1 MAIDSR
7 TYILD
12 RIKSRK
18 VSIEEFNFDKLTA
31 PPIALMFTPQ
41 DIQDFYYI
49 AHSIK
54 LASHPEKKFQYID
67 EIMTKRGFVKF
78 IGGTNRISYRPI
90 EDNSFLVKVAIDDV
104 GRSDNPRE
112 FKNQHALKPF
122 VTKVFEVTPCG
133 TLGVFERVV
142 PITNRQEFMSVSEDV
157 FTLINEWLIGEYVMD
172 DIGSNYFMNYGI
184 RKGFGVVLLDYPYMH
199 KVDYN
204 KLFCA
209 LEDKTLST
217 KSGKCEGEIDYDD
230 GYNKLV
236 CKKCGAIYKAIDL
249 AKAIEDEKVIIKGGS
264 IKMSLKINISGG
276 SRSAEQNIEVGNN
289 GVAATPSKPIAPS
302 NFSSVSKSLNIQISR
317 DGVKSDKVDEPVMA
331 VNGVGEIG
339 DLTIKGDKDEKIVKE
354 EQHKEL
360 KKESVSNDG
369 ESETDEKSADA
380 NSEVSAQKSGE
391 VITPITFHE
400 DGSEKLEQIKKE
412 AAEAIEAQ
420 IANDEDD
427 IQDSAEDIYSYLN
440 MCKASEVTAAITKYI
455 EEHCYLECSL
465 AGISKDKDENDN
477 DVIVFNYHSNIK
489 TDDEK
494 NSIEIMAKD
503 DYIPL
508 TITFGAIKKFLE
520 DNGIDIKELSSGESY
535 SGFYGVAGKVINKK
549 EIDNNSESYKVIALI
564 DSNGNYLT
572 TRNNEIVVIEMIDNK
587 NMANLSIK
595 STQWVRCVEDRLKQL
610 DDLSEVETDK
620 SNDNEVMEAPI
631 GAMPVYTSLYT

>member
-18 VSIEEFNFDKLTA
+18 VSIEEFNFDNLTA
-31 PPIALMFTPQ
+31 PPIAMMFTPQ
-41 DIQDFYYI
+41 DIQDLYYI

-54 LASHPEKKFQYID
+54 LSSHPEKKLQYIND
-67 EIMTKRGFVKF
+67 IMSKRGFVKF

-112 FKNQHALKPF
+112 FTNQHALKPF

-209 LEDKTLST
+209 LEDKTFST
-217 KSGKCEGEIDYDD
+217 KSGKCEGEIDYDA
-230 GYNKLV
+230 GFNKLV

-249 AKAIEDEKVIIKGGS
+249 AKAIEDEKVIIKGGI
-264 IKMSLKINISGG
+264 IKMSLNINISGG
-276 SRSAEQNIEVGNN
+276 SKSVDRKVEVGNS
-289 GVAATPSKPIAPS
+289 GMVAATPSKPIAPS
-302 NFSSVSKSLNIQISR
+302 NFSTVSKSLNIQISR
-317 DGVKSDKVDEPVMA
+317 DGEKSDKNDEPVMA
-331 VNGVGEIG
+331 VNGVGEVG
-339 DLTIKGDKDEKIVKE
+339 DLTIKDEKDEEKIVEKE
-354 EQHKEL
+354 QSEKLE
-360 KKESVSNDG
+360 ESVSNEG
-369 ESETDEKSADA
+369 SETDEKSAADD
-380 NSEVSAQKSGE
+380 SEVSAQKPGE
-391 VITPITFHE
+391 VITTPIEFHE

-412 AAEAIEAQ
+412 AAEKIKSNE
-420 IANDEDD
+420 EDLK
-427 IQDSAEDIYSYLN
+427 DSAEDIFGYLN
-440 MCKASEVTAAITKYI
+440 ICDPEQVTAAITKYI
-455 EEHCYLECSL
+455 EEHCYLKCTL
-465 AGISKDKDENDN
+465 DGISKDVNENDQE
-477 DVIVFNYHSNIK
+477 VIVFNYRSNIN
-489 TDDEK
+489 TNDDK
-494 NSIEIMAKD
+494 YTIEIMAED

-508 TITFGAIKKFLE
+508 TITFGAIKSFLE
-520 DNGIDIKELSSGESY
+520 ENGIDISEVAPGESY
-535 SGFYGVAGKVINKK
+535 NGFYGVAGKIISEKD
-549 EIDNNSESYKVIALI
+549 IDRNAEPYKKVIALI
-564 DSNGNYLT
+564 DSKGNFLT
-572 TRNNEIVVIEMIDNK
+572 NRNNEIVVVEMIDNK
-587 NMANLSIK
+587 NMANLCIK
-595 STQWVRCVEDRLKQL
+595 STQWVRCVEDKLKDL
-610 DDLSEVETDK
+610 DNLSELE
-620 SNDNEVMEAPI
+620 SNNSADTEVKEAPV
-631 GAMPVYTSLYT
+631 GAAPAFTESN